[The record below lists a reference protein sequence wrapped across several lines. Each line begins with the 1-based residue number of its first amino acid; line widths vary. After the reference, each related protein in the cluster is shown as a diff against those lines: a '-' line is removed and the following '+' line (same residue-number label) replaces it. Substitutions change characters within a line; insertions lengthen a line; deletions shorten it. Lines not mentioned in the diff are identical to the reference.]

1 MVTVT
6 NYQKRENHEGE
17 TYFAL
22 EIQSDDLEFVV
33 SKTTGRHYAT
43 VRRAFMATTF
53 QEAMCKRMVGKEMP
67 GSITKV
73 ACDPFEFTIPET
85 GEIISRSHRYEYS
98 PMEEVHGFAIEK
110 EMDAF
115 ELA

>member
-6 NYQKRENHEGE
+6 NFQKRENNDGE

-22 EIQSDDLEFVV
+22 EIQSDDLEFVI

-43 VRRAFMATTF
+43 VRRCFMSSTF
-53 QEAMCKRMVGKEMP
+53 NEVMCKRIVGKEMP
-67 GSITKV
+67 GSIIKT
-73 ACDPFEFTIPET
+73 ACEPYEITLPET
-85 GEIISRSHRYEYS
+85 GEIISRSFRYEYS
-98 PMEEVHGFAIEK
+98 PVEAVDSVSNEVEEE
-110 EMDAF
+110 DF

>member
-6 NYQKRENHEGE
+6 NFQKRENQEGE

-22 EIQSDDLEFVV
+22 ELQSDDLEFVI

-43 VRRAFMATTF
+43 VRRCFMSSTF
-53 QEAMCKRMVGKEMP
+53 NEVMCKRLVGKEMV
-67 GSITKV
+67 GSIQKV
-73 ACDPFEFTIPET
+73 ICDPYEFSIPET
-85 GEIISRSHRYEYS
+85 GEVITRAFRYEYS
-98 PMEEVHGFAIEK
+98 PVEAVDSVVNPIGIE
-110 EMDAF
+110 DF